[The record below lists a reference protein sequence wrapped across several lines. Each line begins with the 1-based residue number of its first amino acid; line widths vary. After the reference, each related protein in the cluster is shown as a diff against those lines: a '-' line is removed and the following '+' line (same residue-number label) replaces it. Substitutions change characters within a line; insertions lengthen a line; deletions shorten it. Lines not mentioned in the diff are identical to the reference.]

1 MPIMSPS
8 EIAIEALVFAAV
20 AWGVWV
26 VVPLLAAA
34 GLERSAGKYV
44 NAEGA
49 SYDPLYRFT
58 TPERLAQTSWGTAL
72 LVAGLVLT
80 LLLFAGVESVLGFV
94 LAGGVSG
101 LIAFQVPWLVINA
114 RIRKR
119 NELFHRRL
127 VDVTLGLSN
136 GLRAGAALP
145 QAMEAVTR
153 DIGGPVGEEF
163 SLLLHEYRIGGVELA
178 ECLER
183 LGKRMPGEDLQ
194 LLITAVK
201 LTIQSGG
208 SLAEVLEKIT
218 NTVRQRVEFQ
228 QRLKTLTAQG
238 RFEALAMGLAPMVAF
253 GLLYLIDPEL
263 MKPLVTTEIGLTMM
277 GVVVVME
284 TIGFLWIRRI
294 VNIEA

>member
-1 MPIMSPS
+1 MQTTNQIMV
-8 EIAIEALVFAAV
+8 EALVFAAV

-26 VVPLLAAA
+26 VVPLLAAM

-44 NAEGA
+44 KSEGA
-49 SYDPLYRFT
+49 SYDSLYRFT
-58 TPERLAQTSWGTAL
+58 TPERLAHTSWGVAL
-72 LVAGLVLT
+72 LVGGIVVT
-80 LLLFAGVESVLGFV
+80 LLLFAGVENPAGFA
-94 LAGGVSG
+94 LAGVLSG
-101 LIAFQVPWLVINA
+101 TAAFQVPWLIIKS
-114 RIRKR
+114 RIRRR

-127 VDVTLGLSN
+127 VDITLGLSN

-163 SLLLHEYRIGGVELA
+163 SLLLHEYRYGSVELG

-228 QRLKTLTAQG
+228 ERLKTLTAQG
-238 RFEALAMGLAPMVAF
+238 RFEALAMGSAPLMAF
-253 GLLYLIDPEL
+253 GLLYFIDPEM
-263 MKPLVTTEIGLTMM
+263 MKPLVTTQM
-277 GVVVVME
+277 GWTALGIVLVME
-284 TIGFLWIRRI
+284 TLGFLWIRRI
-294 VNIEA
+294 VAIEA

>member
-1 MPIMSPS
+1 MNQIMV
-8 EIAIEALVFAAV
+8 EVLVFAAV
-20 AWGVWV
+20 AWCVWV
-26 VVPLLAAA
+26 VVPLLAAM
-34 GLERSAGKYV
+34 GLERLAGKYV
-44 NAEGA
+44 ISEGA
-49 SYDPLYRFT
+49 SFDPLYRFT
-58 TPERLAQTSWGTAL
+58 TPERLAQTCWGVGML
-72 LVAGLVLT
+72 AGGVVVT
-80 LLLFAGVESVLGFV
+80 LLLSVGVENPVWFV
-94 LAGGVSG
+94 LAGILGG
-101 LIAFQVPWLVINA
+101 TLAFQAPRLVIKS
-114 RIRKR
+114 RIRRR

-145 QAMEAVTR
+145 QAIEAVTR

-163 SLLLHEYRIGGVELA
+163 SVLLQEYRYGSVELR

-218 NTVRQRVEFQ
+218 NTIRQRVEFQ
-228 QRLKTLTAQG
+228 ERLRTLTAQG
-238 RFEALAMGLAPMVAF
+238 RFEALAMGGAPMVAF
-253 GLLYLIDPEL
+253 GILYLVDPGL
-263 MKPLVTTEIGLTMM
+263 MKPLVTTQTGWMAL
-277 GVVVVME
+277 GAVAVME
-284 TIGFLWIRRI
+284 TIGSLWIRRI